1 MAGPTYTYTVDTPQA
16 PQQFN
21 LSQPEILAN
30 FQAINELI
38 SVNHTGFNIP
48 NDFGKHKFVQMPFQT
63 EDPET
68 AENVIAMYTKATGSP
83 NVAEIFYRYPGN
95 GEVVEIKP
103 VVNRGFGTAYNVGD
117 IQVAVQFPS
126 GFILKYASNN
136 TGSSGNTDITYTA
149 TAPQFKYIPVV
160 LSQGGN
166 ITSNNTG
173 GVASYIENGTQS
185 GCTIRRSNEVYRF
198 ITGGF

>member
-1 MAGPTYTYTVDTPQA
+1 MAGPTYTYTADTPQA

-38 SVNHTGFNIP
+38 SVNHVGFNTP
-48 NDFGKHKFVQMPFQT
+48 NDFGKHKFVQMPFQAD
-63 EDPET
+63 DPET
-68 AENVIAMYTKATGSP
+68 SENVIAMYTKATGSP
-83 NVAEIFYRYPGN
+83 NVAEIFYRYPDN
-95 GEVVEIKP
+95 GDVTEIKP
-103 VVNRGFGTAYNVGD
+103 VVDRGAGTVYNAGD
-117 IQVAVQFPS
+117 IQVTVQFPS

-136 TGSSGNTDITYTA
+136 TGSNGNTDITYST
-149 TAPQFKYIPVV
+149 TAPLFKYIPVV

-166 ITSNNTG
+166 ITSNNTL
-173 GVASYIENGTQS
+173 GVNSYIQNSTQS
-185 GCTIRRSNEVYRF
+185 GCTIRRSNEIYRF